1 MSAKFRGI
9 SFILIF
15 MFMSQWLIFDEV
27 HATVGD
33 SSWVT
38 INKSVLSSAGKG
50 LNSFINDEIDIYN
63 KTQFYIED
71 DMTPYEL
78 NGSINIDKP
87 GIKIYGQSKSG
98 TKLHQNN
105 NVNTILISKND
116 VEISNL
122 NIDGSGIVQ
131 RQVIHAQSSA
141 IDKVYNVNINNCII
155 YGNDQEVAIAFY
167 GINTDRSTGNIIKD
181 NEIHSPVLNSTT
193 KHKAIEFYWQ
203 QGGSV
208 TGNVIDGSDLYV
220 YQCNNIE
227 LSHNTIGNTNGE
239 PGIQVDLLGDNIN
252 INHND
257 IENVATSGI
266 SIVNTTTSDKY
277 SGIDITDNTIY
288 NTHDLGI
295 EANNISGGNISNNT
309 VTATNDIGINIL
321 KSDNLVIDNN
331 TIYDSKKGGIRLGLA
346 GNNVKVSN
354 NRTTKIHDSGIAI
367 VADSTDTNTY
377 SGVEILNNIVT
388 DTNYFGIAI
397 NNLDGGIIKG
407 NSVSETDYYGIYLL
421 KSKNLTVENNSILDS
436 ELERGLGE
444 SWTSSAKSSIYL
456 DYSVSNSNISNNYLK
471 NTNSTFPNGIL
482 IASTSADNTISGNI
496 ILGNFSQAVVT
507 EVTNPTATT
516 ISYVKPPNLKAT
528 ATDNSITLN
537 WNPITTTGASAIVI
551 NDYEILIDGDPT
563 NSSAVW
569 TPVHGTTYLHNGLN
583 KSEMHTY
590 YVRMNK
596 FGDYN
601 TITQTTDS
609 YPAPILT
616 VGDYTEDSIEIRW
629 NAETGQNYE
638 VQVNGNT
645 TTTVV
650 GAINVYKKLGLSSE
664 TTYKFKVRIVGQNQW
679 SNEVTQKTK
688 ALIPVIVVPP
698 TTQPAVITTPP
709 AVITTPPAVVTTPSA
724 ATTKRKKKHKAFVE
738 ITVDEYK
745 KILYKENL
753 IYDYEEKKLKR
764 IIEYSFKYQSH
775 YYLKKIKD
783 GKVIEAEEF
792 EVDLVPEDLF
802 SEQEIRNALIGKNDN
817 IDTIIV
823 RDFSNTPNT
832 DKKNDLSQ
840 YSEEKE
846 SILTIKNNNTEVET
860 IETYRKDIK
869 NLER

>member
-1 MSAKFRGI
+1 
-9 SFILIF
+9 
-15 MFMSQWLIFDEV
+15 MSQWLIFDEV

-33 SSWVT
+33 SSWER
-38 INKSVLSSAGKG
+38 INKTVLKG
-50 LNSFINDEIDIYN
+50 VSLNTYINNEIGYGV
-63 KTQFYIED
+63 KQFYIED

-78 NGSINIDKP
+78 NGSIDIDKP
-87 GIKIYGQSKSG
+87 EIKIYGQSKSG
-98 TKLHQNN
+98 TRLHQNS
-105 NVNTILISKND
+105 NVNTIMISKND
-116 VEISNL
+116 FEISNL
-122 NIDGSGIVQ
+122 YIDGSGIDG
-131 RQVIHAQSSA
+131 RQVIHAQSPA
-141 IDKVYNVNINNCII
+141 PNDVDNVNINNCII
-155 YGNDQEVAIAFY
+155 YGNDKEVAIGFY
-167 GINTDRSTGNIIKD
+167 GISTDMGTGNVIKD
-181 NEIHSPVLNSTT
+181 NEINSPVFSSTP
-193 KHKAIEFYWQ
+193 HEAIVFYWQ
-203 QGGSV
+203 QGGSI
-208 TGNVIDGSDLYV
+208 TGNTIDGTDLYV

-227 LSHNTIGNTNGE
+227 LSNNTIENTNGK

-257 IENVATSGI
+257 IKNAGTSGI
-266 SIVNTTTSDKY
+266 SIINTTTSGKY
-277 SGIDITDNTIY
+277 SGIDVTDNTIY

-295 EANNISGGNISNNT
+295 EVNNISGGNISNNT
-309 VTATNDIGINIL
+309 VTKTNDIGINIL
-321 KSDNLVIDNN
+321 KSDNLVIDSN
-331 TIYDSKKGGIRLGLA
+331 TIYDSQKGGIRLGLA

-354 NRTTKIHDSGIAI
+354 NRTTKIHDSGIAV
-367 VADSTDTNTY
+367 VADSTDTNSYT
-377 SGVEILNNIVT
+377 GVEVLNNIVT
-388 DTNYFGIAI
+388 DTYYFGIAV

-407 NSVSETDYYGIYLL
+407 NSISETDYYGIYLL

-482 IASTSADNTISGNI
+482 IASTSTDNTVSGNV

-551 NDYEILIDGDPT
+551 EDYEILIDGDPT

-569 TPVHGTTYLHNGLN
+569 STVHGTTYLHNGLN
-583 KSEMHTY
+583 KSETHNY

-596 FGDYN
+596 FGDYS

-609 YPAPILT
+609 YLAPILT

-650 GAINVYKKLGLSSE
+650 GAINFYKKLGLSSD

-698 TTQPAVITTPP
+698 TTPPAVITTPP

-764 IIEYSFKYQSH
+764 VIEYSFKYQSH

-792 EVDLVPEDLF
+792 KVDLVPEDLF
-802 SEQEIRNALIGKNDN
+802 SEQEMRNALIGKNDN
-817 IDTIIV
+817 IDTIMV
-823 RDFSNTPNT
+823 RDFSNPPNT
-832 DKKNDLSQ
+832 NEKNDLSQ